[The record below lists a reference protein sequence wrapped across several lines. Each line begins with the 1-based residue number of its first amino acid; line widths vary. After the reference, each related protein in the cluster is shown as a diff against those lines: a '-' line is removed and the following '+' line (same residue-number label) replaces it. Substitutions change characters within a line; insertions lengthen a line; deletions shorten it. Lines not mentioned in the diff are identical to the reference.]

1 MKVEIWSDYACPFC
15 YIGKRRFEKALEQ
28 FPHKNEVELVFR
40 SFELDPS
47 SPKEIKS
54 SMQEILSTK
63 YGMSLEEAKAGNDRL
78 AEQAMEEGLVYRFDT
93 LIPTNTF
100 DAHRLTHYAGEQGK
114 MAEMSE
120 RLFKAY
126 FTDSL
131 HIGNEDTLV
140 FLAQG
145 IGLSGEEVGTILSS
159 DAFANEV
166 RHDERL
172 AGEIGIRGVPY
183 FVLDGKYAIS
193 GAQPLETFQKALQ
206 QVWEKRT
213 SQQD

>member
-28 FPHKNEVELVFR
+28 FPHKDEVEVVFR

-47 SPKEIKS
+47 SPKEIRT
-54 SMQEILSTK
+54 SMQEILAAK
-63 YGMSLEEAKAGNDRL
+63 YGMSLDEAKAANDRV
-78 AEQAMEEGLVYRFDT
+78 AGQASEEGLVYRFDT
-93 LIPTNTF
+93 MIPTNTF

-120 RLFKAY
+120 RIFKAY

-131 HIGNEDTLV
+131 HIGDMDTLI

-145 IGLSGEEVGTILSS
+145 IGLDGKETADILAS
-159 DAFANEV
+159 DAFADEV
-166 RHDERL
+166 RRDERL
-172 AGEIGIRGVPY
+172 AGEIGVRGVPF
-183 FVLDGKYAIS
+183 FVLDEKYAVS
-193 GAQPLETFQKALQ
+193 GAQPLEVFQKALQ

-213 SQQD
+213 EQQD

>member
-28 FPHKNEVELVFR
+28 FPHKDEVKVVFR

-47 SPKEIKS
+47 SPKEIRT
-54 SMQEILSTK
+54 SMQEILAAK
-63 YGMSLEEAKAGNDRL
+63 YGMSLDEAKAANDRV
-78 AEQAMEEGLVYRFDT
+78 AGQALEEGLLYRFDT
-93 LIPTNTF
+93 MIPTNTF
-100 DAHRLTHYAGEQGK
+100 DAHRLTHYAAKHGK

-131 HIGNEDTLV
+131 HIGDVDTLI

-145 IGLSGEEVGTILSS
+145 IGLDGKETADILAS
-159 DAFANEV
+159 DAFTDDV
-166 RHDERL
+166 RSDERL
-172 AGEIGIRGVPY
+172 AGEIGIRGVPF
-183 FVLDGKYAIS
+183 FVLDEKYAIS
-193 GAQPLETFQKALQ
+193 GAQPLEAFQKALQ
-206 QVWEKRT
+206 QVWEKHT
-213 SQQD
+213 EQQD